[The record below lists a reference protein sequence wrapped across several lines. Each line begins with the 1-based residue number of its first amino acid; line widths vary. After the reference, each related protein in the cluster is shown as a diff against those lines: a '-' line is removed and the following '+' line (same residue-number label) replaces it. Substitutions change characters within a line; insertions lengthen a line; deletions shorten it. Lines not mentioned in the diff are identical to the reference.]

1 MSKPIKK
8 KTVCALCNKELN
20 LSTQILLE
28 GCPYCGSF
36 KFKTFRELS
45 NVEEKEQEL
54 DLIVEKEIEE
64 SDIEEGVEAIRLTS
78 EGVFEVDIGKLLTD
92 SDEDQPIISRDKDGS
107 YYIKIQ
113 QKKQQE
119 EE

>member
-1 MSKPIKK
+1 MTKPIKK
-8 KTVCALCNKELN
+8 KTVCALCNQELV

-28 GCPYCGSF
+28 GCPHCGSF

-45 NVEEKEQEL
+45 NVEEKVQEL
-54 DLIVEKEIEE
+54 ELIVEKEIEE
-64 SDIEEGVEAIRLTS
+64 SEIQEGVESIRLTS